1 MFAVEERG
9 KPEYSK
15 KKAGYL
21 ENQQTQGTYGAENG
35 NRTRATLV
43 EGDRSRHCANP
54 KSRVSYFTLSKFQF
68 R

>member
-21 ENQQTQGTYGAENG
+21 ENQQTQRTYGAENG

-43 EGDRSRHCANP
+43 EGDRSRQLRQP
-54 KSRVSYFTLSKFQF
+54 
-68 R
+68 